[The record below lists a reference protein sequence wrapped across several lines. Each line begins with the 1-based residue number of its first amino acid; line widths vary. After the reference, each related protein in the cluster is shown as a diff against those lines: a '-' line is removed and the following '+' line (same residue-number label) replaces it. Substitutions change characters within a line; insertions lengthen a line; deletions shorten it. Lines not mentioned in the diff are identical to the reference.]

1 MARQTSRSPRQPL
14 VSKSGPRGGNVK
26 RPLPRPPVKIKA
38 PPPPKPKAQA
48 AKPGEPAAGADRC
61 RWVLTRLQQF
71 IENEFEPAERE
82 AIQRHLKSCPD
93 CMREYE
99 AMRSLVETLEQ
110 SRIVTVPASFKA
122 AVMDRIHSQKKP

>member
-1 MARQTSRSPRQPL
+1 MARHTSRSPRQPM
-14 VSKSGPRGGNVK
+14 VSKSGPRGSNVK
-26 RPLPRPPVKIKA
+26 RPLARPPVKAKA
-38 PPPPKPKAQA
+38 PPLKLKAKIVKPVEAI
-48 AKPGEPAAGADRC
+48 GDTDRC

-93 CMREYE
+93 CRREYE

-110 SRIVTVPASFKA
+110 SRIVAVPASFKA
-122 AVMDRIHSQKKP
+122 AVMKRIHSQNKK

>member
-1 MARQTSRSPRQPL
+1 
-14 VSKSGPRGGNVK
+14 V
-26 RPLPRPPVKIKA
+26 
-38 PPPPKPKAQA
+38 PPKLKAKT
-48 AKPGEPAAGADRC
+48 AKPVTPAADTKRC
-61 RWVLTRLQQF
+61 LWVLKRLQQF

-82 AIQRHLKSCPD
+82 AIQRHLKTCPD
-93 CMREYE
+93 CRREYE

>member
-1 MARQTSRSPRQPL
+1 M
-14 VSKSGPRGGNVK
+14 VSKSGPRGSNVR
-26 RPLPRPPVKIKA
+26 RPLPRPPVKSKALPLQRLKAKVIK
-38 PPPPKPKAQA
+38 QA
-48 AKPGEPAAGADRC
+48 APAKDTERC

-93 CMREYE
+93 CRREYE

-110 SRIVTVPASFKA
+110 SRIVSVPASFKA
-122 AVMDRIHSQKKP
+122 AVMDRIHSQKKT